1 LKKLLGGLATLLAL
15 ALTVWAADGDVVDR
29 IVAVV
34 DNEIILESEV
44 FQYLQFNVGSPDALA
59 KLPQSQADSLKALI
73 LEDLIE
79 QKVLL
84 AKARLDTIQVQPR
97 DIDRELDARM
107 KTLIDQA
114 GGQQRLEEYYG
125 TPVSKLK
132 RQFRPLVEQSMMIDK
147 LKQEKLAKVQV
158 TSSEV
163 QKFWEAYKDSIP
175 PLKDAVRI
183 AHILLPDQLSDA
195 SRQAT
200 IHRADSA
207 RSLITSGTVTFE
219 EFASKYSDDPASAA
233 RGGKLGMTNRGDLVP
248 EYEAA
253 AYALDPGQISQPV
266 VSPFGVH
273 LIRVDDRVGEKISTS
288 HVLFHIQP
296 TAADT
301 LATFQRADSIVVAVR
316 GGASFDQLAAVY
328 SSDAKTAQKGGDL
341 GWFAPEELPPEFQVP
356 LATLKPGQVTEPVRT
371 QFGVHVVRV
380 TDRVFARPVTL
391 EDDPDRIHRMALAK
405 KQDEIFRQ
413 WVGELKT
420 KTYIEKK
427 AG

>member
-1 LKKLLGGLATLLAL
+1 MKTMLAGLATTLLLA
-15 ALTVWAADGDVVDR
+15 VAAVAAEGDVVDR

-44 FQYLQFNVGSPDALA
+44 FQYLQFNAGSPDALS
-59 KLPQSQADSLKALI
+59 KLPPSQVDSLKALI
-73 LEDLIE
+73 LEDLID

-84 AKARLDTIQVQPR
+84 AKARADTIQIQPR
-97 DIDRELDARM
+97 DVDHELDARLKQLM
-107 KTLIDQA
+107 EQA

-125 TPVSKLK
+125 MPIAKLK

-147 LKQEKLAKVQV
+147 LKQEKLAKIQV
-158 TSSEV
+158 SPSEV
-163 QKFWEAYKDSIP
+163 QKFWETYQDSIP

-183 AHILLPDQLSDA
+183 AHILLADQLSDA
-195 SRQAT
+195 SKQAAV
-200 IHRADSA
+200 HHADSVRA
-207 RSLITSGTVTFE
+207 LITSGAVTFE
-219 EFASKYSDDPASAA
+219 EYASKYSDDPASAA

-253 AYALDPGQISQPV
+253 AYTMEPGQISPPV

-288 HVLFHIQP
+288 HILFRIQP

-301 LATFQRADSIVVAVR
+301 QATFQRADSIVGAVR
-316 GGASFDQLAAVY
+316 GGANFDQLAAQY
-328 SSDAKTAQKGGDL
+328 SNDGKTAQKGGDL
-341 GWFAPEELPPEFQVP
+341 GWFAPEELPEEFKTPV
-356 LATLKPGQVTEPVRT
+356 ATLKPGKVTEPVRT

-391 EDDPDRIHRMALAK
+391 ADDPDRVSRMALAK
-405 KQDEIFRQ
+405 KQNEMFRR
-413 WVGELKT
+413 WVEELKT
-420 KTYIEKK
+420 QTYIERK
-427 AG
+427 A